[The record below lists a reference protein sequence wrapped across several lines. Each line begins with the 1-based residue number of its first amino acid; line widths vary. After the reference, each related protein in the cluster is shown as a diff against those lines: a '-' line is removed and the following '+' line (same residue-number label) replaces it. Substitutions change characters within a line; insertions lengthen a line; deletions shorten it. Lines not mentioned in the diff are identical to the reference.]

1 MAEDKPP
8 AVGGDNITPGED
20 STIAQMLAK
29 AGKTL
34 LMSFPKTFFR
44 HSYIE
49 QPLAFVLD
57 KYANDLG
64 AWPDRLPDGMRDFW
78 VGRCEAITNVP
89 GALCMLD
96 PPRALDYLRL
106 HFTHFGSRLSS
117 LSPKVDLRDM

>member
-49 QPLAFVLD
+49 QMILVLGQID
-57 KYANDLG
+57 CLMVHYARLLG
-64 AWPDRLPDGMRDFW
+64 DARLLGGQM
-78 VGRCEAITNVP
+78 
-89 GALCMLD
+89 
-96 PPRALDYLRL
+96 
-106 HFTHFGSRLSS
+106 
-117 LSPKVDLRDM
+117 

>member
-64 AWPDRLPDGMRDFW
+64 AWPDRLPDGTLCATS
-78 VGRCEAITNVP
+78 GRRTTSGWADV
-89 GALCMLD
+89 
-96 PPRALDYLRL
+96 RQ
-106 HFTHFGSRLSS
+106 S
-117 LSPKVDLRDM
+117 LMCQGPCACLIRPVH